1 MKYTQAVAR
10 EVVRYRPPA
19 TLVPHIAAEPFQLTE
34 WYTVPRGAIV
44 FPSLYESS
52 FQGFPAPDAFDP
64 ERFFSE
70 ARREDV
76 AYKRN
81 FLAFGAGAHQCVGQ
95 RYALNHLVL
104 FLALFVSVV
113 DFKRDRTDGC
123 DDPVYMPTIV
133 PRDGCAVYLQQSCAR
148 FPSF

>member
-1 MKYTQAVAR
+1 M
-10 EVVRYRPPA
+10 
-19 TLVPHIAAEPFQLTE
+19 
-34 WYTVPRGAIV
+34 
-44 FPSLYESS
+44 FPSVYESS
-52 FQGFPAPDAFDP
+52 FQGFPSPEAFDP

-81 FLAFGAGAHQCVGQ
+81 FLAFGAGAHQCAGQ

-104 FLALFVSVV
+104 FLAVFVSVA
-113 DFKRDRTDGC
+113 DFKRDRTEGC
-123 DDPVYMPTIV
+123 DEPVYMPTIV
-133 PRDGCAVYLQQSCAR
+133 PRDGCSVYLEQRCAR